1 MDYIKLDF
9 TSKSPEE
16 LKNSGRYKNSLSD
29 LTTDSLF
36 FTFFFSFSNNTFY
49 IYLSRMNDF
58 MEYCLKQFYR
68 SSGWNEENQYSNLC
82 SWSHAILDFHTPKG
96 LSLGMSKLPTPQFK
110 PSYTLNALPTLNSSL
125 GYLYTSRKLD
135 IGTSATVDFQ
145 DMIDRFRI
153 VIKSPASKG
162 DDYKVNPDYL
172 LYGRMFFPGAR
183 LEAMYVRRISE
194 HVQYSAT
201 AVSNARA
208 YVSPQ
213 LAMQLQYD
221 VGKWCSECS
230 YTSDDGLLGL
240 RALYNFGQLASSGQ
254 WSVGTEFYYGVLDK
268 SGGLS
273 TGIRYR
279 TLPSSYAPP
288 ISFTYTLNP
297 IVGHMSTSY
306 VAKVSDQLVMCS
318 RFDFSIYS
326 YESDLAVGFEYR
338 TKNQKPTI
346 ETEVDDGIVTLTA
359 DRTEKLEG
367 LIKARWGFAKG
378 LALMW
383 EGRFKNTLFSLGLTA
398 DLRSTSPIRTIGL
411 EVQYFS

>member
-1 MDYIKLDF
+1 MY
-9 TSKSPEE
+9 
-16 LKNSGRYKNSLSD
+16 
-29 LTTDSLF
+29 
-36 FTFFFSFSNNTFY
+36 
-49 IYLSRMNDF
+49 DF
-58 MEYCLKQFYR
+58 MEYCLKRFYR

-82 SWSHAILDFHTPKG
+82 SWSRALLDFHTPRG
-96 LSLGMSKLPTPQFK
+96 LSLVMSKLPTPQFK
-110 PSYTLNALPTLNSSL
+110 PSYTLNALPTLNGSI
-125 GYLYTSRKLD
+125 GYLYTSKPLE

-153 VIKSPASKG
+153 IVKQPSSNVK
-162 DDYKVNPDYL
+162 DYQVTPDYL

-194 HVQYSAT
+194 HLQYLVT
-201 AVSNARA
+201 AVNSPRTL
-208 YVSPQ
+208 VSPQ
-213 LAMQLQYD
+213 VAMQLQYD

-240 RALYNFGQLASSGQ
+240 RALYNIGQPSATGQ
-254 WSVGTEFYYGVLDK
+254 WSLGTEIYYGVLDK

-273 TGIRYR
+273 TGFRYR
-279 TLPSSYAPP
+279 TLPNSNAPP

-306 VAKVSDQLVMCS
+306 VAKLSDELVMCS
-318 RFDFSIYS
+318 RYDFSIYS
-326 YESDLAVGFEYR
+326 YESDLAFGFEYR
-338 TKNQKPTI
+338 TKNKTPTI
-346 ETEVDDGIVTLTA
+346 ETEVDEGMITLTA

-367 LIKARWGFAKG
+367 LIKARWGFTKG

>member
-1 MDYIKLDF
+1 
-9 TSKSPEE
+9 
-16 LKNSGRYKNSLSD
+16 
-29 LTTDSLF
+29 
-36 FTFFFSFSNNTFY
+36 
-49 IYLSRMNDF
+49 MNDF

-82 SWSHAILDFHTPKG
+82 SWSRAILDFQTPRG
-96 LSLGMSKLPTPQFK
+96 LSLGISKLPTPQFK
-110 PSYTLNALPTLNSSL
+110 PSYTLNALPTLNSSI

-145 DMIDRFRI
+145 DMIDRFKI
-153 VIKSPASKG
+153 VNKSPTNIGG
-162 DDYKVNPDYL
+162 DYIVNPDYL

-194 HVQYSAT
+194 HVQYSVT
-201 AVSNARA
+201 AVSNTRA

-213 LAMQLQYD
+213 VAMQLQYD

-240 RALYNFGQLASSGQ
+240 RALYNFGQPGSSGQ
-254 WSVGTEFYYGVLDK
+254 WSLGTELYYGVLDK

-338 TKNQKPTI
+338 TKNQMPTI
-346 ETEVDDGIVTLTA
+346 ETEVDDGVVTLTA
-359 DRTEKLEG
+359 DRTQKLEG
-367 LIKARWGFAKG
+367 LIKARWGFTKG

-383 EGRFKNTLFSLGLTA
+383 EGRLKNTLFSLGLTA
-398 DLRSTSPIRTIGL
+398 DLRSTNPIRTIGL
-411 EVQYFS
+411 EIQYFS